1 MEKKKKKNK
10 KKTEKEKEKERKRER
25 EKNWQGLPHHLIS
38 ASSLNLPRPPTLLV
52 GMNDDE

>member
-1 MEKKKKKNK
+1 MMEKKKEKEQNK
-10 KKTEKEKEKERKRER
+10 KQKKKKRKKER

-52 GMNDDE
+52 MMNDDDE